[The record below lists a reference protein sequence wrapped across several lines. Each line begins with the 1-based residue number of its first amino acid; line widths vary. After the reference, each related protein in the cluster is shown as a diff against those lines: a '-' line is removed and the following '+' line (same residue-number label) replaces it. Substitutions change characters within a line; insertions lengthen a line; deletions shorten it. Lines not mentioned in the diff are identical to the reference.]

1 MFPKDTEVVR
11 AESLSHAADLLR
23 EHGPDARV
31 LAGGQSLVP
40 MMKLRL
46 AAPAT
51 LVDVSAIPSR
61 GIRLEGD
68 RAVVPALATHTE
80 AIEHDGLTDAF
91 NLIDDAIPQI
101 ADPQVRN
108 MGTVGGSLGQADP
121 SGDWGP
127 VAMALDGT
135 VHTVSPDGGR
145 ELPADDLFDGML
157 TTTLAQDELIERLTL
172 PLPGAGLDVGGA
184 YLKVKRRLGVYA
196 TASVG
201 VHLELDGETVA
212 RAGVVVN
219 SVGPDYHHDVDVEAS
234 LEGEPLTDDGIR
246 AAAAELL
253 SNLEVLEDTR
263 GSEAYKRDV
272 VGALFKRAA
281 KTAEDRARGREV
293 ATDPLAQVGAI

>member
-11 AESLSHAADLLR
+11 ADSLGHAADLLR
-23 EHGPDARV
+23 EHGPDAAL

-51 LVDVSAIPSR
+51 LVDVSALTPP
-61 GIRLEGD
+61 GIQIGD
-68 RAVVPALATHTE
+68 DTAVLPALTTHAD
-80 AIEHDGLTDAF
+80 AIAHDALNERFD
-91 NLIDDAIPQI
+91 LIDDAIPQI

-127 VAMALDGT
+127 VVMALGGT

-145 ELPADDLFDGML
+145 EIDADELFTG
-157 TTTLAQDELIERLTL
+157 TLSTALADDELIEQVTL
-172 PLPGAGLDVGGA
+172 PLPDPARDVGGA
-184 YLKVKRRLGVYA
+184 YLKVKRRQGVYA

-201 VHLELDGETVA
+201 VHLELDGDTVA
-212 RAGVVVN
+212 NAGAVVN
-219 SVGPDYHHDVDVEAS
+219 SVGPDYHHATDAEEL
-234 LEGEPLTDDGIR
+234 LEGASLTDDLIR
-246 AAAAELL
+246 EAADQLL
-253 SNLEVLEDTR
+253 ANLEVLSDTR

-272 VGALFKRAA
+272 VRALFKRAA
-281 KTAEDRARGREV
+281 KTAEERAGGAEV
-293 ATDPLAQVGAI
+293 ETDPLAQMGAI